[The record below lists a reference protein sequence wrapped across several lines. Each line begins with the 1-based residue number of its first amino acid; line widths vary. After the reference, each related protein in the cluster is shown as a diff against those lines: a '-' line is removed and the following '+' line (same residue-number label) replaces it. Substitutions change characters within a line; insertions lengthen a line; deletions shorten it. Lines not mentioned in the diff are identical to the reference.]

1 MALRPLGVSAH
12 DAKAPGQEM
21 ERHDMSSMKGHSA
34 GPMQLH
40 DIMSAGMKMPME
52 MSGNV
57 DKDFAM
63 MMTMH
68 HGQAIKMIDAY
79 AKHGQNPDLKALAA
93 EMKAAQLKEIETRA
107 PHTK

>member
-1 MALRPLGVSAH
+1 
-12 DAKAPGQEM
+12 
-21 ERHDMSSMKGHSA
+21 MSSMKGHSA

-68 HGQAIKMIDAY
+68 HGQAIKMIEAWAEPGFEGPGGRDE
-79 AKHGQNPDLKALAA
+79 GRAA
-93 EMKAAQLKEIETRA
+93 
-107 PHTK
+107 